1 MSDLIIISS
10 ISVVIVFFLEIVLNL
25 KKKLYFCNVFYKRHI
40 MLIFHER
47 ICTSKRKRAK
57 YNYLRSMRYKRRLLH
72 KIVKAVQSLFVIWQN
87 ACAFFM
93 L

>member
-1 MSDLIIISS
+1 MHFLIAFYLILAFLN
-10 ISVVIVFFLEIVLNL
+10 IVFE
-25 KKKLYFCNVFYKRHI
+25 VFVYICTVFRKIHI
-40 MLIFHER
+40 NMLIFHER

-72 KIVKAVQSLFVIWQN
+72 KIVKAVQSLFVIWQS

-93 L
+93 P